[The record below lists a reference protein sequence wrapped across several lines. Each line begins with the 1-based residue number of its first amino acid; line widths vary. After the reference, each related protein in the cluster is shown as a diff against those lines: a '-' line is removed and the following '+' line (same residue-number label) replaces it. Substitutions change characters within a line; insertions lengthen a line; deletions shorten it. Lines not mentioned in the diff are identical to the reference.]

1 MLRSMNSAI
10 TGLKMHQ
17 MFMDVIGNNIANVNT
32 NAFKSGRITFQNLL
46 NQTIRSAV
54 APTEA
59 RGGINQVQVGTGVSV
74 AGVETVNTQGGFNTT
89 SKVTDLAIQ
98 GDGFFVMTDG
108 FQRFYTRDG
117 AFDLDPSGNLVS
129 PNTGLKV
136 SGWMADNGVIDNARP
151 PSGTINIPL
160 GQAVSAKKSSAVELN
175 GNLNGAATHMLATGV
190 VESSTEAS
198 GSGASP
204 TLAFDM
210 LDGDTIT
217 FQYDGVTYTTLIG
230 DGVAPLAAANGG
242 LSAHSAGSSLGGST
256 GVEADIELAMNVAV
270 FGIGGTPSVANRDQR
285 KIRVSTIDDGGM
297 VGGEAHFQ
305 IMSDKSLE
313 FGNAPSNNLSLSAAL
328 RNREAPGLEVVNT
341 VVQVYDS
348 LGNAHDITLKF
359 EKVLKIEDAD
369 PNSATFGTMID
380 SADTWQW
387 SASGA
392 AIDTSGVDPTQVPP
406 NNQLGGGWG
415 YVKFDPTGVFR
426 SVETRSLISPA
437 PLVGPFTTIAQGSRA
452 VVQFDWGNGQPTTV
466 GSFPTNNG
474 AADNQIVAF
483 DFSKI
488 SELQDGNTVGESK
501 NDGFA
506 TGTLLSF
513 VIGSDG
519 VVLGQ
524 YSNGKTNPLA
534 QIALATFPNV
544 AGLTQ
549 VGSNMFV
556 ESANSGLAAIGT
568 ARTAGRGSVNAGQLE
583 MSNVDLAAQFTDMI
597 RAQRGFQANSRII
610 TTSDEMLQDLV
621 NLKR

>member
-117 AFDLDPSGNLVS
+117 AFDLDPTGNLVS
-129 PNTGLKV
+129 PNSGLKV
-136 SGWMADNGVIDNARP
+136 SGWMADAGVIDNSRP
-151 PSGTINIPL
+151 PTGSINIPL
-160 GQAVSAKKSSAVELN
+160 GQSVAAKTTSAVTLN
-175 GNLNGAATHMLATGV
+175 GNLNGAATHMLSTGI
-190 VESSTEAS
+190 VESSSEA
-198 GSGASP
+198 GSGALP

-210 LDGDTIT
+210 VDGDTIT
-217 FQYDGVTYTTLIG
+217 FVYDGVTYSTPIG
-230 DGVAPLAAANGG
+230 DGAGPATPATNGG
-242 LSAHSAGSSLGGST
+242 LSAHPAGSSLKGTT
-256 GVEADIELAMNVAV
+256 GVEADIELAMNTALLNA
-270 FGIGGTPSVANRDQR
+270 GIITTIPPITQR
-285 KIRVSTIDDGGM
+285 NQRAIQVNTIDDGGLQ
-297 VGGEAHFQ
+297 GGEATFQ
-305 IMSDKSLE
+305 IISDKSLA
-313 FGNAPSNNLSLSAAL
+313 FGNAPSGNLSLSSAL
-328 RNREAPGLEVVNT
+328 RNREASGLEVVNT

-348 LGNAHDITLKF
+348 LGNAHDISIKF
-359 EKVLKIEDAD
+359 EKVLQIEDAN
-369 PNSATFGTMID
+369 PASATVGTLID
-380 SADTWQW
+380 SPDTWKW
-387 SASGA
+387 SVSGA
-392 AIDTSGVDPTQVPP
+392 AVDTAGVDPTQLPP

-426 SVETRSLISPA
+426 SVETRSLIAPA
-437 PLVGPFTTIAQGSRA
+437 PAVAPFTTIAQGSRA
-452 VVQFDWGNGQPTTV
+452 IVQLDWGNGLPGGTT
-466 GSFPTNNG
+466 NG
-474 AADNQIVAF
+474 AADNQIVTF
-483 DFSKI
+483 DFSTI
-488 SELQDGNTVGESK
+488 TELQDGNTVGESK

-513 VIGSDG
+513 VIGADG
-519 VVLGQ
+519 VVMGQ

-568 ARTAGRGSVNAGQLE
+568 ARSAGRGSVNAGQLE